1 MVQVRKVLRKSE
13 RGERRERGTSEEEL
27 TKRESMRKRVVIRAR
42 EIFNIDPIGISYL
55 PSLRT
60 YCKQTHLGT

>member
-1 MVQVRKVLRKSE
+1 MREEK
-13 RGERRERGTSEEEL
+13 GEKEEEL